1 MLFFMFILAIVK
13 DQVKMTSYY
22 LVFLK
27 ILNSFKVAIKF
38 VELFYFV
45 MFSHV
50 FKAMFDENSCYLAVV

>member
-1 MLFFMFILAIVK
+1 MLLFMFILAIVK
-13 DQVKMTSYY
+13 DQVKLTSYY

-27 ILNSFKVAIKF
+27 ILNRLTVAIKF

-45 MFSHV
+45 MFSLV